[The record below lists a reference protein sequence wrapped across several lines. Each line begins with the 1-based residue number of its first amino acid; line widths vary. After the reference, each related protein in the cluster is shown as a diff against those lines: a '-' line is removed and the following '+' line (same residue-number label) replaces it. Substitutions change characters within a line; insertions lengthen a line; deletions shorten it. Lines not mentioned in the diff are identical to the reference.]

1 MSFESDMRRIAQK
14 IDASV
19 EQLGRAV
26 KLDLFKGAIM
36 DTRVDTGRLRGN
48 WQTSEEA
55 PITTEV
61 ERLDKQGSAAI
72 AEAQSVVKGVS
83 LTYMTNNLP
92 YASVYEEKDA
102 MVAKNV
108 ARIKRNIAKKA
119 RELNK

>member
-1 MSFESDMRRIAQK
+1 MSFEADMRKIAAK
-14 IDASV
+14 IDESV

-26 KLDLFKGAIM
+26 KLELFKGAIQ
-36 DTRVDTGRLRGN
+36 DTRVDTGQLIGN

-55 PITTEV
+55 PILTQID
-61 ERLDKQGSAAI
+61 RLDPQGSAAI
-72 AEAQSVVKGVS
+72 AEAESVVQGVS

-92 YASVYEEKDA
+92 YAEVYEEKDA

-108 ARIKRNIAKKA
+108 ARVKHNIAKKA

>member
-1 MSFESDMRRIAQK
+1 MSFEADMRRIAAK
-14 IDASV
+14 IDASA

-26 KLDLFKGAIM
+26 KLELFKGTIQ

-55 PITTEV
+55 PILAQID
-61 ERLDKQGSAAI
+61 RLDPQGSAAI
-72 AEAQSVVKGVS
+72 AEAQSVVQGVS